1 MMAGRL
7 PWFLFAV
14 SLAANVFFAAGVGY
28 TVYKERMVAES
39 PEARVDVAAERLGLN
54 AEQHEAL
61 SLLRERSAMRL
72 PGLRQSDKPLRVA
85 ILKQLSQPNFDST
98 MITEMLEARD
108 EERRPYFAE
117 YAEDLHGFLITLTP
131 EQRGIFRDMAQERG
145 FLRGVFRGGA
155 RSSRGDGQASKE

>member
-39 PEARVDVAAERLGLN
+39 PEARVDVAAERLGLT

-72 PGLRQSDKPLRVA
+72 PGLRESDKPLRAA
-85 ILKQLSQPNFDST
+85 ILEQLSQPNFDSA
-98 MITEMLEARD
+98 MITKLLVARD
-108 EERRPYFAE
+108 EERRPYLAE

-131 EQRGIFRDMAQERG
+131 EQREVFRDMAQERG
-145 FLRGVFRGGA
+145 FLRGVFRGAA
-155 RSSRGDGQASKE
+155 RANQGKGETGKE